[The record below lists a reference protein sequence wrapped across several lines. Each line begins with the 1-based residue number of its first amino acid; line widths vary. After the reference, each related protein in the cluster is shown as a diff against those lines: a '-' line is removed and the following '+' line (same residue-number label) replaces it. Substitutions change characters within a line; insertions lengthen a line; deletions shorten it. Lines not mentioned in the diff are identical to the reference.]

1 MTFIEKIKAFCKK
14 ILDYLFIDDYSCIIC
29 RKELDDEH
37 RHYALC
43 DDCSARLP
51 FKAEGN
57 KCNICGDYIEQGVY
71 CKRCQ
76 VAAPYYDKAYAPFDY
91 VDDIRKIIIHYK
103 DRKQSYLGK
112 YITRFLVDYSYVVC
126 IKCDAVAYVP
136 SDKKSIKRRGFDHM
150 QAVAKRFCDEREL
163 PLIDVISRKIKIKD
177 QTKLKYEERV
187 NAVKD
192 AFELK
197 DGVDVTEL
205 QGKTILLLDDVLT
218 TGATASAIA
227 KIFKEAG
234 VHEVIVLTLAR

>member
-91 VDDIRKIIIHYK
+91 VGDIRKIIIHYK
-103 DRKQSYLGK
+103 DRKQSYYGT
-112 YITRFLVDYSYVVC
+112 YITRFLVDYSYVVGL
-126 IKCDAVAYVP
+126 KCDVVAYVP
-136 SDKKSIKRRGFDHM
+136 RDKTSIKRRGFDHM
-150 QAVAKRFCDEREL
+150 KEVAHRFCSEREL
-163 PLIDVISRKIKIKD
+163 PLVDVLVRKVKIKD
-177 QTKLKYEERV
+177 QTKLKYEGRI
-187 NAVKD
+187 NAVKN
-192 AFELK
+192 AFAVK
-197 DGVDVTEL
+197 DGVDLTEL

-218 TGATASAIA
+218 TGSTASAIA
-227 KIFKEAG
+227 KIFKDVGA
-234 VHEVIVLTLAR
+234 HEVIVLTLAR